1 MAYKYISMHVLTE
14 SRITLR
20 MFILQMSNFKTGF
33 DYPRLKSDHCF
44 NTALNQK
51 CCRESGKIS
60 NLKPFAKEY
69 DALWL

>member
-1 MAYKYISMHVLTE
+1 
-14 SRITLR
+14 
-20 MFILQMSNFKTGF
+20 MSNFKTGF